1 MSEFKGAPELL
12 EALELA
18 HKELHACQAVIHYA
32 GGFDPAIAKAKGQ
45 PT

>member
-1 MSEFKGAPELL
+1 ML

-18 HKELHACQAVIHYA
+18 HKELHACQALIHYA
-32 GGFDPAIAKAKGQ
+32 GGFDFAIAKAKGQ